1 MGKTRHREPLTRPH
15 SAVITGASSGI
26 GKALAFELAA
36 RGYALGLA
44 SRRIARLEELH
55 NALLTK
61 HPGLKI
67 ELAELDVDQVDT
79 VQASLDDLFARMGGA
94 DVVVVN
100 AGVNRFT
107 GVGRG
112 QLEDELQILQT
123 NVLGAVAT
131 IEAASAHFLSRG
143 RGQLVG
149 VSSLAAENPIPKQA
163 AYCASKAALS
173 MYLDIA
179 RMELSRKGIGVTT
192 ILPGFVET
200 EIMEDIGKYPFAVSA
215 EKAAREMADIIE
227 SGADIGVVPAFPWKY
242 VKPFFK
248 IIPDAVYRKLK

>member
-1 MGKTRHREPLTRPH
+1 MTHPH

-36 RGYALGLA
+36 RGYVLGLA
-44 SRRIARLEELH
+44 SRRIARLEELRD
-55 NALLTK
+55 ALHTK
-61 HPGLKI
+61 HPEVKV

-79 VQASLDDLFARMGGA
+79 VKACLDDLFTRMGGT
-94 DVVVVN
+94 DIVVVN

-107 GVGRG
+107 RVGRD

-131 IEAASAHFLSRG
+131 IQAASAYFLSRG

-149 VSSLAAENPIPKQA
+149 VSSLAAENAIPKQA

-215 EKAAREMADIIE
+215 ERAAAEMANIIE
-227 SGADIGVVPAFPWKY
+227 KGAAVGVVPAFPWKY

>member
-1 MGKTRHREPLTRPH
+1 MTRSQ

-26 GKALAFELAA
+26 GKALAFEMAA

-44 SRRIARLEELH
+44 SRRLARLVEIRD
-55 NALLTK
+55 ALRAK
-61 HPGLKI
+61 HPGVRV
-67 ELAELDVDQVDT
+67 ELAELDVDQAEMVEAT
-79 VQASLDDLFARMGGA
+79 LDDLFARMGGA

-100 AGVNRFT
+100 AGINRFT
-107 GVGRG
+107 RVGRG
-112 QLEDELQILQT
+112 QLADELQIFQT

-131 IEAASAHFLSRG
+131 IQAASAYFLRKG

-149 VSSLAAENPIPKQA
+149 ISSLAAENAIPKQA

-173 MYLDIA
+173 TYLDIA
-179 RMELSRKGIGVTT
+179 RMELSRKGIEVTT

-215 EKAAREMADIIE
+215 EKAAAEMVDLIE
-227 SGADIGVVPAFPWKY
+227 SRVAVGVVPAFPWKY
-242 VKPFFK
+242 IKPFFK
-248 IIPDAVYRKLK
+248 LIPDAVFRKLK

>member
-1 MGKTRHREPLTRPH
+1 MPVTRPH

-44 SRRIARLEELH
+44 SRRVARLEEIRG
-55 NALLTK
+55 ALYEK
-61 HPGLKI
+61 HPGVKVDLV
-67 ELAELDVDQVDT
+67 ELDVDQVET
-79 VQASLDDLFARMGGA
+79 VEAALRELLARMGGA

-107 GVGRG
+107 RVGRG
-112 QLEDELQILQT
+112 QLEDEIQILQT

-131 IEAASAHFLSRG
+131 IQAATAYFRSRG
-143 RGQLVG
+143 RGRLVG
-149 VSSLAAENPIPKQA
+149 ISSLAADNAMPSQA

-173 MYLDIA
+173 MYLDVA
-179 RMELSRKGIGVTT
+179 RMELAPKGIGVTT

-200 EIMEDIGKYPFAVSA
+200 EIMEGIGKYPFAVSA
-215 EKAAREMADIIE
+215 EKAAAEMADLIE
-227 SGADIGVVPAFPWKY
+227 KGVAVGVVPAFPWKY
-242 VKPFFK
+242 VRPFFK
-248 IIPDAVYRKLK
+248 IVPDAVYRKLK

>member
-1 MGKTRHREPLTRPH
+1 
-15 SAVITGASSGI
+15 VITGASSGI

-44 SRRIARLEELH
+44 SRRIARLEELRD
-55 NALLTK
+55 ALHAT
-61 HPGLKI
+61 HPGVKV

-79 VQASLDDLFARMGGA
+79 VKACLADLFTRMGGA
-94 DVVVVN
+94 DIVVVN

-107 GVGRG
+107 RVGRDE
-112 QLEDELQILQT
+112 LADELQILQT

-131 IEAASAHFLSRG
+131 IQAASAYFLSRG

-149 VSSLAAENPIPKQA
+149 ISSLAAENAIPKQA

-200 EIMEDIGKYPFAVSA
+200 DGKYPFAVSA
-215 EKAAREMADIIE
+215 EKAATEIANIIE
-227 SGADIGVVPAFPWKY
+227 RGAAVGVVPAFPWKY

-248 IIPDAVYRKLK
+248 VIPDAVYRKLK

>member
-1 MGKTRHREPLTRPH
+1 MPGSSDPLTRPH

-44 SRRIARLEELH
+44 SRRIARLEELRE
-55 NALLTK
+55 ALYAK
-61 HPGLKI
+61 HPAVKVA
-67 ELAELDVDQVDT
+67 LAELDVDQVDT
-79 VQASLDDLFARMGGA
+79 VQACLDDLFTRMGGA
-94 DVVVVN
+94 DIVVVN

-107 GVGRG
+107 RVGRDE
-112 QLEDELQILQT
+112 LADELQILQT

-131 IEAASAHFLSRG
+131 IQAASAYFRSRG
-143 RGQLVG
+143 QGQLVG
-149 VSSLAAENPIPKQA
+149 ISSLSAENAIPSQA

-192 ILPGFVET
+192 ILPGFVQT
-200 EIMEDIGKYPFAVSA
+200 EIMEDIEKYPFAVSA
-215 EKAAREMADIIE
+215 EKAAREMADLIE
-227 SGADIGVVPAFPWKY
+227 KGVAIGVVPAFPWKY

>member
-1 MGKTRHREPLTRPH
+1 MTRSH

-44 SRRIARLEELH
+44 SRRLTQLVEIRDALH
-55 NALLTK
+55 AK
-61 HPGLKI
+61 HQGVKV

-79 VQASLDDLFARMGGA
+79 VEATLNDLFARMGGA
-94 DVVVVN
+94 DIVVVN

-107 GVGRG
+107 RVGRG

-131 IEAASAHFLSRG
+131 IQAASAYFLGRG

-149 VSSLAAENPIPKQA
+149 ISSLAAENAIPKQA

-173 MYLDIA
+173 TYLDIA
-179 RMELSRKGIGVTT
+179 RMELSRKGIQVTT

-200 EIMEDIGKYPFAVSA
+200 EIMEDIGKYPFAISA
-215 EKAAREMADIIE
+215 EKAAREMVDLIE
-227 SGADIGVVPAFPWKY
+227 KGAAVGVVPAFPWKY

-248 IIPDAVYRKLK
+248 LIPDAVYRKLK